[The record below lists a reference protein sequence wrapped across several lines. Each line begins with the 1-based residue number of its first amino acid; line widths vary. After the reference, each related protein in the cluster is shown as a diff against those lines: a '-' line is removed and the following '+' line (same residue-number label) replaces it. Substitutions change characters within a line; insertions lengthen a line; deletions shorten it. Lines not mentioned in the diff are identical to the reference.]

1 MTRNH
6 TVRDEIASIMME
18 YATLVCAVAETPSTS
33 KTVHKI
39 KFDTVL
45 ELKEA
50 ATTLIMKKLNE
61 QKNSAVCGSSN

>member
-1 MTRNH
+1 MIRNH

-18 YATLVCAVAETPSTS
+18 YATLVCAVAETPSSSQTI
-33 KTVHKI
+33 HKA

-50 ATTLIMKKLNE
+50 ATSLIMKKLNE